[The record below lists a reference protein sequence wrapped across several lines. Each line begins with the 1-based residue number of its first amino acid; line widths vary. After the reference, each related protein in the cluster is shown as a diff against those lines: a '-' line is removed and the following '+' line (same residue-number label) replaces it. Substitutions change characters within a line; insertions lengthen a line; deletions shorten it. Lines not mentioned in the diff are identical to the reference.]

1 MSGNYQIV
9 DPKVGAM
16 FGAARAVMGAAGGVL
31 GTLGV
36 VNAGTWELIS
46 SAALLIGTI
55 AWSTW
60 EKYRVASKVN
70 G

>member
-1 MSGNYQIV
+1 ML
-9 DPKVGAM
+9 
-16 FGAARAVMGAAGGVL
+16 GAAGGVF

-36 VNAGTWELIS
+36 VNTGTWELIS
-46 SAALLIGTI
+46 SAVLLIGTI

-60 EKYRVASKVN
+60 EKYRVARKVN